1 MAPSLGKVWM
11 LACTSTAPV
20 GLPAM
25 RQEDTL
31 VTQEVSPTPCT
42 QGRCAPNRAGG
53 MRDGTQG
60 RCAPDKTDGTGID
73 PRPQTTPRHLC
84 RLWSRISCWYILY
97 LSNLVQLYSLSRIS
111 SSFMRR
117 HSRSSSESPS
127 SSAFQ

>member
-1 MAPSLGKVWM
+1 MAPSLGKVWV

-60 RCAPDKTDGTGID
+60 RCAPDKTGGTDID
-73 PRPQTTPRHLC
+73 PRHHLGGGGAPTPGRLNQTTTTF
-84 RLWSRISCWYILY
+84 
-97 LSNLVQLYSLSRIS
+97 NQLPW
-111 SSFMRR
+111 RR
-117 HSRSSSESPS
+117 
-127 SSAFQ
+127 